1 MKDSII
7 KFRSFLLA
15 HIKNPSLQTLIKGLI
30 SYEMLTYVFFGI
42 GTAIV
47 DYLVFTFFNTGKV
60 SALIANIISTFCAII
75 FSYVTNKR
83 WVFKS
88 KTSGF
93 MEVLHEFL
101 RFARARIA
109 TLIMSEVIIFASVA
123 IYGNNQKVNQ
133 ISKLISMV
141 LTVIL
146 NYIIS
151 KLFIFNDR
159 KELINENK

>member
-30 SYEMLTYVFFGI
+30 SYEMLTYVFFGL
-42 GTAIV
+42 GTAI
-47 DYLVFTFFNTGKV
+47 VFTFFNAGKV

-109 TLIMSEVIIFASVA
+109 TLIMSEVIIFASFA

>member
-1 MKDSII
+1 M
-7 KFRSFLLA
+7 
-15 HIKNPSLQTLIKGLI
+15 
-30 SYEMLTYVFFGI
+30 FF
-42 GTAIV
+42 
-47 DYLVFTFFNTGKV
+47 
-60 SALIANIISTFCAII
+60 SALVLPLLTTLYLLFLMQVRSANIISTFCAII

>member
-47 DYLVFTFFNTGKV
+47 DYLVFTFFNAGKV

-101 RFARARIA
+101 RFARALS
-109 TLIMSEVIIFASVA
+109 LIHISEPTRL
-123 IYGNNQKVNQ
+123 GM
-133 ISKLISMV
+133 IS
-141 LTVIL
+141 
-146 NYIIS
+146 
-151 KLFIFNDR
+151 
-159 KELINENK
+159 

>member
-47 DYLVFTFFNTGKV
+47 DYLVFTFFNAGKV

-75 FSYVTNKR
+75 FSYV
-83 WVFKS
+83 KS

>member
-47 DYLVFTFFNTGKV
+47 DYLV
-60 SALIANIISTFCAII
+60 
-75 FSYVTNKR
+75 
-83 WVFKS
+83 
-88 KTSGF
+88 F

>member
-47 DYLVFTFFNTGKV
+47 DYLVFTFFNAGKV

-93 MEVLHEFL
+93 MEVLHSFCALPEP
-101 RFARARIA
+101 
-109 TLIMSEVIIFASVA
+109 V
-123 IYGNNQKVNQ
+123 
-133 ISKLISMV
+133 
-141 LTVIL
+141 
-146 NYIIS
+146 
-151 KLFIFNDR
+151 
-159 KELINENK
+159 

>member
-1 MKDSII
+1 MS
-7 KFRSFLLA
+7 
-15 HIKNPSLQTLIKGLI
+15 
-30 SYEMLTYVFFGI
+30 
-42 GTAIV
+42 
-47 DYLVFTFFNTGKV
+47 
-60 SALIANIISTFCAII
+60 FCA
-75 FSYVTNKR
+75 
-83 WVFKS
+83 
-88 KTSGF
+88 
-93 MEVLHEFL
+93 
-101 RFARARIA
+101 FARARIA
-109 TLIMSEVIIFASVA
+109 TLIMSEVIIFASVV

>member
-47 DYLVFTFFNTGKV
+47 DYLVFTFFNAGKV

-88 KTSGF
+88 KTSSF

-123 IYGNNQKVNQ
+123 IYGNNQ

>member
-30 SYEMLTYVFFGI
+30 SYEMLTYVF
-42 GTAIV
+42 
-47 DYLVFTFFNTGKV
+47 
-60 SALIANIISTFCAII
+60 SALVLPLLTTLYLLFLMQVRSVPYCQYHLNILCYH

-93 MEVLHEFL
+93 MEVLYEFL

>member
-47 DYLVFTFFNTGKV
+47 DYLVFTFFNAGKV
-60 SALIANIISTFCAII
+60 SAHIISTFCAII

>member
-47 DYLVFTFFNTGKV
+47 DYLVFTFFNAGKV

-109 TLIMSEVIIFASVA
+109 TLIMSEVIIFA
-123 IYGNNQKVNQ
+123 
-133 ISKLISMV
+133 
-141 LTVIL
+141 
-146 NYIIS
+146 
-151 KLFIFNDR
+151 
-159 KELINENK
+159 

>member
-1 MKDSII
+1 
-7 KFRSFLLA
+7 
-15 HIKNPSLQTLIKGLI
+15 
-30 SYEMLTYVFFGI
+30 
-42 GTAIV
+42 
-47 DYLVFTFFNTGKV
+47 
-60 SALIANIISTFCAII
+60 
-75 FSYVTNKR
+75 
-83 WVFKS
+83 
-88 KTSGF
+88 

-109 TLIMSEVIIFASVA
+109 TLIMSEVIIFASVV

>member
-47 DYLVFTFFNTGKV
+47 DYLVFTFFNAGKV

-109 TLIMSEVIIFASVA
+109 TSVA

>member
-47 DYLVFTFFNTGKV
+47 DYLVFTFFNAGKV

-75 FSYVTNKR
+75 F
-83 WVFKS
+83 
-88 KTSGF
+88 F
-93 MEVLHEFL
+93 M
-101 RFARARIA
+101 
-109 TLIMSEVIIFASVA
+109 S
-123 IYGNNQKVNQ
+123 Q
-133 ISKLISMV
+133 ISDGCSKVRPAV
-141 LTVIL
+141 LWKFYMSFCALPEPV
-146 NYIIS
+146 
-151 KLFIFNDR
+151 
-159 KELINENK
+159 

>member
-42 GTAIV
+42 V
-47 DYLVFTFFNTGKV
+47 DYLVFTFFNAGKV

-159 KELINENK
+159 KELINEN